1 MKSAIA
7 IAVLVVTAATG
18 VLAQDNPSVGEP
30 TNPTIPKEEQIRL
43 GKVERLRAEQEWFGL
58 EQMWVSMREQMRQ
71 QILQEIQAG
80 VPPEQIQTE
89 IQEQQQILDQ
99 EPAPEYNYVP
109 VYAGPAAPVQT
120 VFITPMDTEHER
132 HERERWE
139 REHLEHERHERE
151 RIEKYR
157 VEWEQIRTQEMQRLR
172 EKHPE
177 LVTRIVA
184 GIAKAQTPTAA
195 PVVQRT
201 STSPTAKPPTS
212 RPPTAP
218 PPPPPRAS
226 VTPPKAPAPPPPKA
240 PVPPPPPTKNKGTQS

>member
-43 GKVERLRAEQEWFGL
+43 AKVERLQTEQEWFRL
-58 EQMWVSMREQMRQ
+58 EQTWLSMREQMRQ

-80 VPPEQIQTE
+80 VPPQQIQTE
-89 IQEQQQILDQ
+89 IQEQQQVLDQ

-109 VYAGPAAPVQT
+109 VSTGPAAPIQT

-139 REHLEHERHERE
+139 REHLEHERLERE
-151 RIEKYR
+151 RMERYR
-157 VEWEQIRTQEMQRLR
+157 VEWEQIRVQEMQRIR

-184 GIAKAQTPTAA
+184 GIAKAQAPTTA
-195 PVVQRT
+195 PTVQRT
-201 STSPTAKPPTS
+201 ATSPTAKPPTS
-212 RPPTAP
+212 RPPPA
-218 PPPPPRAS
+218 PPPPPRAP
-226 VTPPKAPAPPPPKA
+226 VPTPKAPAPPQKA
-240 PVPPPPPTKNKGTQS
+240 PVPPPPPTNNKGTLSR